1 MYADLVANASGHLP
15 VVSVGPIGSE
25 NGRLTVCLDKDGKT
39 HARRGCFHGT
49 VENFLKDNEKAHKDK
64 RPEVYEIYRDL
75 LPILEQQVR
84 KVANDTP
91 EYDEDEE

>member
-1 MYADLVANASGHLP
+1 MGGSRC
-15 VVSVGPIGSE
+15 VS
-25 NGRLTVCLDKDGKT
+25 TKT
-39 HARRGCFHGT
+39 ARPAH
-49 VENFLKDNEKAHKDK
+49 FLKDNEKAHKDK
-64 RPEVYEIYRDL
+64 RPEVYEIYHDL